1 MKVYDLEKLG
11 INKISFYLALEEYLL
26 SKDDEAFFVWR
37 IDKSIIIG
45 KHQLLEAEVNVDYAL
60 SLGAEIFR
68 RPSGGGAIFADEGC
82 FMYTFI
88 TKLRNK
94 DEIYKKYLSYI
105 KDALLKL
112 GLNVTLSGRND
123 LLFNDKKF
131 SGLALYETKDGA
143 CLHGTFL
150 FDTNL
155 ENLVKCVTPSNE
167 KLISKGIKSVS
178 SRVINLKNY
187 LKISKK
193 EVIKALE
200 DEISP
205 SKIVLGEDEIKK
217 VRQLEN
223 KYLDKSWIF
232 DKKPPYTITFKK
244 RVTCGEF
251 LFFIDII
258 NDKIKN
264 IKLFGDFFFVKDINN
279 ILSEF
284 IDICYNLETIN
295 SIINAYNVSEYII
308 GIDNNTFIE
317 ILSGGL
323 NG

>member
-26 SKDDEAFFVWR
+26 SKDVEAFFVWR

-193 EVIKALE
+193 EVIKAL
-200 DEISP
+200 
-205 SKIVLGEDEIKK
+205 
-217 VRQLEN
+217 
-223 KYLDKSWIF
+223 
-232 DKKPPYTITFKK
+232 
-244 RVTCGEF
+244 
-251 LFFIDII
+251 
-258 NDKIKN
+258 
-264 IKLFGDFFFVKDINN
+264 
-279 ILSEF
+279 
-284 IDICYNLETIN
+284 
-295 SIINAYNVSEYII
+295 
-308 GIDNNTFIE
+308 
-317 ILSGGL
+317 
-323 NG
+323 